1 MYVQFFWID
10 VEYLFTRLSGSKIN
24 IRKRDV
30 IFYFDEKDMDKSH
43 IFMLNLILLGKF
55 YIHKCKWSKRKP
67 SISHFKVDLRIY
79 FETLQGLSNRKANPS
94 EKNS

>member
-30 IFYFDEKDMDKSH
+30 IFYFNKKDMDKSQ
-43 IFMLNLILLGKF
+43 IFMLNLLILL
-55 YIHKCKWSKRKP
+55 
-67 SISHFKVDLRIY
+67 
-79 FETLQGLSNRKANPS
+79 
-94 EKNS
+94 